1 LFAPRMLNAKYSEMR
16 TLLGNDMPAADYSP
30 TQQILTSEQVQATAD
45 LYYPKRD
52 DDVERPNC

>member
-1 LFAPRMLNAKYSEMR
+1 MLNAKYSEMR
-16 TLLGNDMPAADYSP
+16 TMLDKQMPVADYSP

-52 DDVERPNC
+52 DDIT